1 MNEIIKQKNGQAGP
15 DGNGLLRNRRIELR
29 VSPKEYAAI
38 CSHANAHRFNSIA
51 QYVREQALGSE
62 ITDSATSRHKA
73 VIAAT
78 YELNK
83 IGVNIN
89 QMARQLNSG
98 QAQDQEM
105 LMVLLQIQ
113 DLAEENLKRV
123 TYGKPEAL

>member
-1 MNEIIKQKNGQAGP
+1 MKESIKQKNGQAGP

-38 CSHANAHRFNSIA
+38 CSHANVRHFNSIA
-51 QYVREQALGSE
+51 QYVREQALGNE
-62 ITDSATSRHKA
+62 VTDSATSRHKA

-89 QMARQLNSG
+89 QISRHLNSG
-98 QAQDQEM
+98 QAPDEEM
-105 LMVLLQIQ
+105 LMVLLQVQ
-113 DLAEENLKRV
+113 DLAEENLQRI
-123 TYGKPEAL
+123 THGKLEAV